1 MISIIVAVAED
12 NAIGL
17 DNGLLWHI
25 SEDLKYFKRIT
36 TGHPVIMGRKTFESI
51 GRPLPGRKNIVVSRS
66 GAGVPAGHEDAVVSA
81 AVSTAVPAKILAN
94 TSLSVERDLGE
105 LLSRIGKASEEYFV
119 IGGGSIYREAFGY
132 ADRLYITRIHAVK
145 EGADTFFPEISPEEW
160 CITERSGPK
169 RDDENGIDFEFI
181 VYDRKDRVR
190 KGAD

>member
-17 DNGLLWHI
+17 DNKLLWHI

-36 TGHPVIMGRKTFESI
+36 TGHPVIMGRRTFESI
-51 GRPLPGRKNIVVSRS
+51 GRPLPGRRNIVVSRG
-66 GAGVPAGHEDAVVSA
+66 GAGLSAGNGSI
-81 AVSTAVPAKILAN
+81 AVSSNTA
-94 TSLSVERDLGE
+94 LSVERDLGE
-105 LLSRIGKASEEYFV
+105 ILRRYGKESEEYFV
-119 IGGGSIYREAFGY
+119 IGGGSIYREAFSH

-160 CITERSGPK
+160 SVTERSGLK
-169 RDDENGIDFEFI
+169 RDDENGIEFEFI
-181 VYDRKDRVR
+181 VYDRADGGP